1 LRRIALLLS
10 FFLLIH
16 LSHAQ
21 DSWIVWLYDAQS
33 GEIYL
38 VENTG
43 AVQISSVLPV
53 PTAFVSYS
61 LSPNLAVSLD
71 GQRLAYSI
79 SGTNAEE
86 QHIDAFT
93 VYDIA
98 NDRVN
103 FTFEPPQQ
111 AETDS
116 LLFSNIAWNSTGNIV
131 AYAYAWGTSE
141 EEQGWA
147 IKVFN
152 AIDGREISELTNT
165 SPYFE
170 NQPIRIAPFLLP
182 VLQVYGEATL
192 GFNLVPYQ
200 AYDASIELDNYQ
212 WDIVTG
218 RVNRTNRAPRLTGD
232 TWQATGETL
241 SPMLDERI
249 NYDANL
255 APYTNALQV
264 YRPDIAAR
272 VTFFASTTYDLL
284 EASFAENG
292 QKIVALAEDMLS
304 FQETRLLIN
313 RAGVSR
319 VLPQINPI
327 EDVLLA
333 SPTGFVYVIDN
344 ATPFLIHL
352 DTRDDSFA
360 QAAIWQA
367 PNESRLVPVWVSPLA
382 AAQSDSTPLVQ
393 ETYDAWGQLAPPI
406 ALIDAVILPETS
418 ISAQAVA
425 TITPIGSTGGI
436 ITVNTVAVTNTT
448 SGDRLNMRSEPSL
461 SGTII
466 ARVDPGTRVVITD
479 GPVAE
484 DGFTWWEIR
493 LPTGQIGWVVERTE
507 GIQTLIPTN

>member
-10 FFLLIH
+10 FFLIIN
-16 LSHAQ
+16 LSQAQ
-21 DSWIVWLYDAQS
+21 EAWRLWLYDAQS
-33 GEIYL
+33 GDIYL

-43 AVQISSVLPV
+43 AVQISAVLPV
-53 PTAFVSYS
+53 PTAFVNYS
-61 LSPNLAVSLD
+61 LSPNLTVSLD

-86 QHIDAFT
+86 QQIDAFT

-116 LLFSNIAWNSTGNIV
+116 LLFSKIAWNSTGNIV

-141 EEQGWA
+141 EDQGWA

-152 AIDGREISELTNT
+152 AVDGREIAELTNT

-170 NQPIRIAPFLLP
+170 NQPIRIAPYLLP
-182 VLQVYGEATL
+182 VLQYYGEASL

-200 AYDASIELDNYQ
+200 TYDFNIELDNYQ

-232 TWQATGETL
+232 TWQATGETV

-249 NYDANL
+249 NYDARL

-292 QKIVALAEDMLS
+292 QKIVARAEDMLS

-327 EDVLLA
+327 EDVILA
-333 SPTGFVYVIDN
+333 SPTGFVYMIDN
-344 ATPFLIHL
+344 ATPFLINL

-382 AAQSDSTPLVQ
+382 AQSDG
-393 ETYDAWGQLAPPI
+393 ENYDAWGQLAPPI
-406 ALIDAVILPETS
+406 ALIDAVVLPETS

-479 GPVAE
+479 GPVAQ
-484 DGFTWWEIR
+484 DGFTWWEVR